1 MTRFEIRDAGI
12 YRSEYGRLARALG
25 IPTEL
30 PAAAEVEF
38 LSEVTTPGRFPFVM
52 MPRPDVF
59 FMGAVSSLVHPR
71 VAIEIGTASGFSA
84 AVLAKIIALRWQETG
99 PLPAGTFVHTIDLKA
114 EDGGT

>member
-12 YRSEYGRLARALG
+12 YRSEYGQLARALG